1 MQNFMKKI
9 GVGYFIAA
17 GTALVALITAF
28 IFLATYKGA
37 MANNA
42 AALVPQTIA
51 IFLIAGVIVEAV
63 VLVVP
68 QYRFIHIVAMVMY
81 ALALFKEIVLI
92 PPLIADEINNVHYQG
107 GNLGLNVLYMMLLVL
122 IVAAAIVAAFLGFYQ
137 KEEDVN
143 EDMKIAKGNVT
154 GIVKASVTGVVVLAA
169 VLTSTLISL
178 DLKKK
183 MNVATGDEW
192 NPITEEIKQAAND
205 ANYTYDPTTVVIKQK
220 EKYTSADWSNSEMTS
235 VPLTKNR
242 DGHNLVYY
250 FEGAYSE
257 GYQGDYSPTYCYLYL
272 WDDGIF
278 GGTSGKDNVRGYWY
292 NSSLEKTGK
301 NEEGVDVRDCLN
313 MVTNTANFES
323 IIANDKDGFYSKEA
337 YMFLDMGKVWNQGSN
352 GRSIIMNG
360 YEYYPEVAI
369 FIDNQGEE
377 LEAYKGE
384 DADISAWVPSRVLS
398 NLDYSSIFI
407 QTDVEWSA
415 TNGTV
420 TINYVD
426 NNKNRG
432 ISDISVNFTETGKQT
447 ISIKWKNAD
456 GQTFEASVDVNVS
469 ELPPEEEE

>member
-1 MQNFMKKI
+1 MNHRRQENTLSS
-9 GVGYFIAA
+9 Y
-17 GTALVALITAF
+17 
-28 IFLATYKGA
+28 AT
-37 MANNA
+37 
-42 AALVPQTIA
+42 
-51 IFLIAGVIVEAV
+51 
-63 VLVVP
+63 
-68 QYRFIHIVAMVMY
+68 
-81 ALALFKEIVLI
+81 
-92 PPLIADEINNVHYQG
+92 
-107 GNLGLNVLYMMLLVL
+107 LL
-122 IVAAAIVAAFLGFYQ
+122 
-137 KEEDVN
+137 
-143 EDMKIAKGNVT
+143 
-154 GIVKASVTGVVVLAA
+154 
-169 VLTSTLISL
+169 
-178 DLKKK
+178 
-183 MNVATGDEW
+183 
-192 NPITEEIKQAAND
+192 EEIRKAAND

-220 EKYTSADWSNSEMTS
+220 EEYTTADWNNSEMTS

-301 NEEGVDVRDCLN
+301 NEEGEDVRDCLN

-337 YMFLDMGKVWNQGSN
+337 YMFLDMGKVWGQGSN

-407 QTDVEWSA
+407 QTDVQWSA

-447 ISIKWKNAD
+447 ISIQWKNAD